1 MSDRVLIVDDDRE
14 MCRVLERCLAS
25 IGCDAVSFTS
35 VADAIVWL
43 ATEDAEVVITDV
55 RMPREGGLELC
66 RHIQETRP
74 DIPVVIITA
83 FGTIENAIEAIR
95 SGAYD
100 FLVKPFELE
109 TVRIAVR
116 RAIERRKLVRRVH
129 RLEEVLAGPSEQAGM
144 VGRSSEMQ
152 RVHELV
158 QRLADVDTTV
168 TITGESGT
176 GKELVARAIHGRG
189 PRAHQPFVAIN
200 CAAMPASLL
209 ESELFGHV
217 KGAFTDARAD
227 RPGLFVDAHG
237 GTIFLDEIGEL
248 PVELQPKL
256 LRVLQE
262 RRVRPVGGS
271 KEVEFDARVV
281 AATNRDLEREV
292 EQGSFREDLFY
303 RINVVEVSVPP
314 LRARGNDVLLL
325 AAHFIARYASA
336 LDKDVTSIVPAA
348 AQKLLAYAWPGNV
361 RELQNCIER
370 AVTLCKFSELGVDDL
385 PAKVRDFHPDR
396 LVIEGTAPSDFAPM
410 EEIERR
416 YVERVY
422 AATGGNK
429 SLAASILGFN
439 RKTLYRKLR
448 RYGLLPA
455 GPDGDD

>member
-1 MSDRVLIVDDDRE
+1 
-14 MCRVLERCLAS
+14 MCRVLERCLGNAQ
-25 IGCDAVSFTS
+25 CEAVSFTA
-35 VADAIVWL
+35 VAEALAWL
-43 ATEDAEVVITDV
+43 AREDADVIITDV

-66 RHIQETRP
+66 RRVQETRP
-74 DIPVVIITA
+74 DIPVVMITA
-83 FGTIENAIEAIR
+83 FGTIETAIEAIR

-116 RAIERRKLVRRVH
+116 RAVERRRLVRRVR
-129 RLEEVLAGPSEQAGM
+129 RLEDALQGPARQGEM
-144 VGRSSEMQ
+144 VGRSSAMQ
-152 RVHELV
+152 HVHELV
-158 QRLADVDTTV
+158 ARLCDVDTTV

-189 PRAHQPFVAIN
+189 ARSGGPFVPIN

-227 RPGLFVDAHG
+227 RLGLFAQASG

-248 PVELQPKL
+248 PLELQPKI
-256 LRVLQE
+256 LRALQE

-271 KEVEFDARVV
+271 SEVPFDARVV
-281 AATNRDLEREV
+281 TATNRDLEQEV

-303 RINVVEVSVPP
+303 RINVVEVAVPP
-314 LRARGNDVLLL
+314 LRARGNDILLL

-336 LDKDVTSIVPAA
+336 HDKDVSSIVPAA
-348 AQKLLAYAWPGNV
+348 AQKLLDYAWPGNV

-370 AVTLCKFSELGVDDL
+370 AVTLCSFSELGVDDL
-385 PAKVRDFHPDR
+385 PAKIRDFRPDLLTPGETDPR
-396 LVIEGTAPSDFAPM
+396 NFAPM

-448 RYGLLPA
+448 RYGLLP
-455 GPDGDD
+455 PES

>member
-1 MSDRVLIVDDDRE
+1 MTDRVLIVDDDRE
-14 MCRVLERCLAS
+14 MCRVLERCLGNAQ
-25 IGCDAVSFTS
+25 CEAVSFTA
-35 VADAIVWL
+35 VAEALAWL
-43 ATEDAEVVITDV
+43 AREDADVIITDV

-66 RHIQETRP
+66 RRVQETRP
-74 DIPVVIITA
+74 DIPVVMITA
-83 FGTIENAIEAIR
+83 FGTIETAIEAIR

-116 RAIERRKLVRRVH
+116 RAVERRRLVRRVR
-129 RLEEVLAGPSEQAGM
+129 RLEDALQGPARQGEM
-144 VGRSSEMQ
+144 VGRSSAMQ
-152 RVHELV
+152 HVHELV
-158 QRLADVDTTV
+158 ARLCDVDTTV

-189 PRAHQPFVAIN
+189 ARSGGPFVPIN

-227 RPGLFVDAHG
+227 RLGLFAQASG

-248 PVELQPKL
+248 PLELQPKI
-256 LRVLQE
+256 LRALQE

-271 KEVEFDARVV
+271 SEVPFDARVV
-281 AATNRDLEREV
+281 TATNRDLEQEV

-303 RINVVEVSVPP
+303 RINVVEVAVPP
-314 LRARGNDVLLL
+314 LRARGNDILLL

-336 LDKDVTSIVPAA
+336 HDKDVSSIVPAA
-348 AQKLLAYAWPGNV
+348 AQKLLDYAWPGNV

-370 AVTLCKFSELGVDDL
+370 AVTLCSFSELGVDDL
-385 PAKVRDFHPDR
+385 PAKIRDFRPEQLTPGETDPR
-396 LVIEGTAPSDFAPM
+396 NFAPM

-448 RYGLLPA
+448 RYGLLP
-455 GPDGDD
+455 PES